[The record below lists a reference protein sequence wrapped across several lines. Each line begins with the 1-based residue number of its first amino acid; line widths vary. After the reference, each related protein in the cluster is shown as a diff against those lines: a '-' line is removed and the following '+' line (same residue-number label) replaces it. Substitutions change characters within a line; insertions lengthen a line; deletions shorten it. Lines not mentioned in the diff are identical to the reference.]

1 MQHKAEPYEDQSV
14 NRPVDMNDI
23 LGAFTAIEAKYPE
36 TFSERA
42 RKVLDYL
49 DDTAFLFF
57 YKGKWILTDESL
69 YLTQHGDGTADA
81 PFGAPRWT
89 GDTLEELEQWLESVA
104 DDYDNDGNVPGWESS
119 SKGGDPPESEPGD
132 QTEISHG
139 DVD

>member
-42 RKVLDYL
+42 RRVLDYL

-89 GDTLEELEQWLESVA
+89 GDTLEEAVA
-104 DDYDNDGNVPGWESS
+104 RVLA
-119 SKGGDPPESEPGD
+119 GGDPPEFKPSNQAEV
-132 QTEISHG
+132 SHG